1 MKHTCARVILV
12 LTSAVAALLS
22 APAPTIAGDT
32 CDDSVR
38 IIAIDVAPATINLNH
53 YGIWLTI
60 HTDIYCDQVKS
71 AEVYF
76 NWDEDTGEDD
86 AFKCWKKA
94 DDRGYYVAKCDIRV
108 LGQMGGEIDKANTFT
123 LKGETQEGQ
132 AFCGEQKVMI
142 IDRGPEH
149 SAPGNDGK

>member
-38 IIAIDVAPATINLNH
+38 II
-53 YGIWLTI
+53 
-60 HTDIYCDQVKS
+60 
-71 AEVYF
+71 
-76 NWDEDTGEDD
+76 
-86 AFKCWKKA
+86 
-94 DDRGYYVAKCDIRV
+94 
-108 LGQMGGEIDKANTFT
+108 
-123 LKGETQEGQ
+123 
-132 AFCGEQKVMI
+132 
-142 IDRGPEH
+142 DRGPEH